1 MVSPPP
7 SQMVSEPINS
17 MADVGATTVIQ
28 SGSEM
33 AKQSSKQSEISA
45 KFGGILGQTADTI

>member
-1 MVSPPP
+1 
-7 SQMVSEPINS
+7 MVSEPINS